1 MASMPPFTLEDMRTA
16 LLYVSPEN
24 RDTWREVG
32 MGLKAEFGEDAF
44 ELWDDWSQGGSTYNK
59 ADARSVWRSM
69 RGAGIT
75 LGSVVHMATQA
86 GWKPA
91 RQQVSAAD
99 RKRMKQEAE
108 ERRKARQAAIE
119 ADDAKRAV
127 MQQVVGDACEKIW
140 QEHCKPVGQSPYL
153 GRKRVGA
160 HGIGFFRRTI
170 LLSIDDQ
177 QMRADVWVGV
187 DVKRYLDDLP
197 EPRPDHLSFLFFRPG
212 TIAVP
217 LRDIDGVLWALQAI
231 QDNGTKL
238 FPKYGRKSGCFHLV
252 GELAADRPLA
262 VGEGYATMATV
273 HEATGWPALVALDAG
288 NLMAVCRAWRE
299 RYADQPLVITG
310 DDDRDKAGNPGRTKA
325 LEAAKAVGA
334 VVALPQFPEAA

>member
-1 MASMPPFTLEDMRTA
+1 MAGLPPFTLEDMRTA
-16 LLYVSPEN
+16 LLYISPEN

-44 ELWDDWSQGGSTYNK
+44 ELWDDWSEGGSTYNK
-59 ADARSVWRSM
+59 ADAGSVWRSM
-69 RGAGIT
+69 RGTGIT
-75 LGSVVHMATQA
+75 LGSVVHVATQA

-91 RQQVSAAD
+91 RQEMGAED
-99 RKRMKQEAE
+99 RKRLKQESE

-119 ADDAKRAV
+119 ADDAKRAA
-127 MQQVVGDACEKIW
+127 MNEVVAAACQKIW
-140 QEHCKPVGQSPYL
+140 AEHCKPVGQSPYL

-160 HGIGFFRRTI
+160 HGIGFFRRTV

-177 QMRADVWVGV
+177 RMRADVWVGP
-187 DVKRYLDDLP
+187 DVKQYLADLP

-212 TIAVP
+212 AIAVP
-217 LRDIDGVLWALQAI
+217 LRDIAGALWALQVI

-238 FPKYGRKSGCFHLV
+238 FPKYGRKSGCFHLM
-252 GELAADRPLA
+252 GDLAADKPLA

-273 HEATGWPALVALDAG
+273 HEATGWTAVVALDAG
-288 NLMAVCRAWRE
+288 NLMPVCRALRE
-299 RYADQPLVITG
+299 KYPGQRLVVTG
-310 DDDRDKAGNPGRTKA
+310 DDDRDKDDNPGRTKA
-325 LEAAKAVGA
+325 QEAAKAVGA